1 MLGVKSALIFL
12 LLMYAIDPL
21 FGCSTDPEPPTV
33 APVPPGKNYN
43 YFCLILGEKGDFSRF
58 EGNHLIRFKI
68 SFTEMSSTKNNA
80 QISTTRK
87 TTQTTTGKIGY
98 VSTTI
103 QVMTPANSM
112 TRETTTKNTNTWNT
126 RMETQQTTKSPTT
139 MVTTTS
145 K

>member
-1 MLGVKSALIFL
+1 
-12 LLMYAIDPL
+12 
-21 FGCSTDPEPPTV
+21 
-33 APVPPGKNYN
+33 
-43 YFCLILGEKGDFSRF
+43 
-58 EGNHLIRFKI
+58 
-68 SFTEMSSTKNNA
+68 MSSTKNNA

-103 QVMTPANSM
+103 QMMTPANPM

-126 RMETQQTTKSPTT
+126 RLKTQQTTKSPTT

>member
-1 MLGVKSALIFL
+1 
-12 LLMYAIDPL
+12 
-21 FGCSTDPEPPTV
+21 
-33 APVPPGKNYN
+33 
-43 YFCLILGEKGDFSRF
+43 
-58 EGNHLIRFKI
+58 
-68 SFTEMSSTKNNA
+68 MSSTKNNAQISTEMPSTKKNA

-103 QVMTPANSM
+103 QMMTPANPM

-126 RMETQQTTKSPTT
+126 RLETQQTTKSPTT
-139 MVTTTS
+139 LATTAS